1 MSIDRITTSPSDER
15 FRRSVTKPLAV
26 VAGFLLLA
34 GCDTAASGVAGVS
47 TGAAL
52 GIASTAFIINE
63 DKLPT
68 DLIAE
73 AVTGLDCN
81 TIRKQKDKG
90 PLCRPARQEV
100 IEAPVYCYKTLGR
113 IDCFDRPNPYG
124 YQQQTIN

>member
-1 MSIDRITTSPSDER
+1 MSTKRIAG
-15 FRRSVTKPLAV
+15 PLSALT
-26 VAGFLLLA
+26 GLLLLA
-34 GCDTAASGVAGVS
+34 ACDTAASGVAGVS
-47 TGAAL
+47 TAAAL
-52 GIASTAFIINE
+52 GVGATAFIINE